1 MNGERLTIRTG
12 KVSQKV
18 HDGLYDMLT
27 HIKRTGNFGMWM
39 GLKNDSL
46 DPLKLY
52 EDYLRD
58 KFNDVIMVESVQPA
72 KEVMLAWAATRN
84 NETTRNS
91 YRDYIV
97 NLFRDHPTA
106 TIDELPQ
113 VLEAVR
119 RRYEEKGQKNAFGQC
134 RKVASSWAGKVYGKD
149 SALWRKLRAVQPLES
164 SSHTHKQEARS
175 VWDVLATVTAM
186 KAPFGEMFWT
196 MCLLGTGTKEYL
208 QDGFTVVP
216 DQWVVI
222 HGQKNKA
229 RERRTPLIFNG
240 LVTPTV
246 SLANRKAFD
255 KELHNVQPEWDLYDA
270 RRTFSH
276 WCEEAVIPVPRIQ
289 AYMGQ
294 DPKTVNEK
302 YRKHNVDPYLIA
314 DAERLRNYIN
324 ANKKKPKPTRKA
336 VKVPSFSFE

>member
-1 MNGERLTIRTG
+1 MQGVRLTIRTQQ
-12 KVSQKV
+12 VTQKV

-27 HIKRTGNFGMWM
+27 HLKRTGNI
-39 GLKNDSL
+39 GLWTGLSTGDLNAL
-46 DPLKLY
+46 ELY
-52 EDYLRD
+52 ERYLRGELD
-58 KFNDVIMVESVQPA
+58 DVILKESAQTA
-72 KEVMLAWAATRN
+72 KSVMLEWAKSRT

-91 YRDYIV
+91 YCDYIE
-97 NLFRDHPTA
+97 NLFRDHQTA
-106 TIDELPQ
+106 TIDQLPI
-113 VLEAVR
+113 VLAAVR
-119 RRYEEKGQKNAFGQC
+119 LRYEKQGQKNSFGQC

-149 SALWRKLRAVQPLES
+149 SALWRKLRSVQPLETS
-164 SSHTHKQEARS
+164 THVHKQEARS
-175 VWDVLATVTAM
+175 VWDVLATVKAM

-216 DQWVVI
+216 DRWVVI

-240 LVTPTV
+240 LATPIV
-246 SLANRKAFD
+246 SLAKRKAFD
-255 KELHNVQPEWDLYDA
+255 RELHAVQPDWDLYDA

-276 WCEEAVIPVPRIQ
+276 WCEEALIPVPRIQ

-302 YRKHNVDPYLIA
+302 YRKHSVDPYLIA

-324 ANKKKPKPTRKA
+324 ANKQKPKPARKTA
-336 VKVPSFSFE
+336 KVPTFSFA